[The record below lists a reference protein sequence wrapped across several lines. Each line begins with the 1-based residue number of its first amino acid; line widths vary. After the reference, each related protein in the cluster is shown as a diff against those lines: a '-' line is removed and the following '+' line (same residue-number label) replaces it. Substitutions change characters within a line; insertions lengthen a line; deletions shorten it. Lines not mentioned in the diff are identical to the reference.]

1 MVGLSQDFIPNEENF
16 LPWSWPSDHPVGDW
30 HPNWLGPRLWCT
42 TGSFQQ
48 ICALRAILPLGRWF
62 QVVPVTMCWTSQQLV
77 TLPAA
82 PEVVQM
88 SDFYL
93 YNQQIVV
100 EGFDQATL
108 GCAWS
113 EYLRCRAFI
122 RLVASFGSLNILW
135 VSEIRVFGIS
145 EIPNSEHSEIAD
157 SVRSVRDSSRS
168 EDFLLRPLWYSGEW
182 PRGSS
187 ESGRWKLRNQMAG
200 LQPQW
205 FLCEASWTWKKVLFL
220 KPNVISLWRE
230 IQWDGWFFL
239 VPEMGGN
246 HG

>member
-135 VSEIRVFGIS
+135 VSEIHRNPGIWDFRNTQFWAFWDCWLCQICQRLLGIWGFSTATLVILRWMAERIQWIWEMETPKPNGWTTAAMVSMWSILDLEKATVS
-145 EIPNSEHSEIAD
+145 EAKCHFFVERD
-157 SVRSVRDSSRS
+157 SVR
-168 EDFLLRPLWYSGEW
+168 
-182 PRGSS
+182 
-187 ESGRWKLRNQMAG
+187 
-200 LQPQW
+200 
-205 FLCEASWTWKKVLFL
+205 
-220 KPNVISLWRE
+220 
-230 IQWDGWFFL
+230 
-239 VPEMGGN
+239 
-246 HG
+246 